1 MDANTFD
8 RVTGN
13 LASSADRR
21 SVLRQVAALAAVA
34 AATAGAVGL
43 AGSVSAKPKPNRHG
57 NDNFNECVNRCRE
70 HGGGNRCHKKC
81 RRNV

>member
-34 AATAGAVGL
+34 AGTAGAVGL
-43 AGSVSAKPKPNRHG
+43 AGSVSAKPKPSRHG
-57 NDNFNECVNRCRE
+57 NDNFNECVNRCQE
-70 HGGGNRCHKKC
+70 HDPGNRCHKKC